1 VADGRYLVR
10 EGERESVLVLL
21 TLGAPPP
28 PLRRRRR
35 PRPAE
40 VSAHPQELPLTRVS
54 AIRAFAPFE
63 SEGDAEHWL
72 DEAVE
77 AEDTIDRLLLDGIA
91 LLNRALYAHGAS
103 TADPYVAELRPETA
117 AATRI
122 GFGSGDELAAS
133 RFAAAH
139 EVDAR
144 SAGISRRQQRAEELR
159 PQERI
164 AGILRGRER
173 IDACEP
179 LLLRARADLNAG
191 RAREAALQLR
201 VGLEALLAELPDALD
216 HQDHRSDLAT
226 LQERRSEAGE
236 AANLALK
243 SDLDADAKAA
253 VPQLLEICERILRR
267 RRILDE

>member
-1 VADGRYLVR
+1 MADGRYLVR
-10 EGERESVLVLL
+10 EGDRESVLVLL

-40 VSAHPQELPLTRVS
+40 VSAHPQELPLTRVT

-63 SEGDAEHWL
+63 SAHEAERWL
-72 DEAVE
+72 DEAAE
-77 AEDTIDRLLLDGIA
+77 AEEAVDRLLLDGIA
-91 LLNRALYAHGAS
+91 LLNRALFAHGAS
-103 TADPYVAELRPETA
+103 TADPFVAELRPESA

-144 SAGISRRQQRAEELR
+144 SGGISRRQQRAEELR

-164 AGILRGRER
+164 AAILRGRES

-179 LLLRARADLNAG
+179 LLLRARADYDAG
-191 RAREAALQLR
+191 RTREAALQLR
-201 VGLEALLAELPDALD
+201 VGLEALLVELHDALD
-216 HQDHRSDLAT
+216 HEDHRADLAI
-226 LQERRSEAGE
+226 LQERRGEAGS
-236 AANLALK
+236 AANQALK
-243 SDLDADAKAA
+243 GGLDDDSRAA
-253 VPQLLEICERILRR
+253 VLGLLEICERILRR
-267 RRILDE
+267 RRVLRQ